1 MTGFPEEDLR
11 TKQDFINAVEYVK
24 ATGEGKAILIA
35 RLESI
40 KASTTMMEL
49 KESSRSKRA
58 DKQLQEDYVSVPDP
72 NCEMRRLGFS
82 EAEIDYLIG
91 RLK

>member
-1 MTGFPEEDLR
+1 MIGFPKDLR
-11 TKQDFINAVEYVK
+11 TKQDFLNAVEYVK
-24 ATGEGKAILIA
+24 ATGEDKATLIA
-35 RLESI
+35 RLESL
-40 KASTTMMEL
+40 KATITMMDL

-58 DKQLQEDYVSVPDP
+58 DKQLQEDYASVPDP
-72 NCEMRRLGFS
+72 NCEMGHLGFS